1 MSEFVKIAKF
11 DRLHE
16 SRGTLVAVKGDDVVL
31 FKRGETVYAISNV
44 CAHQHFSKLHDG
56 PVAGFEVTCPMH
68 GWSYDMRTGIAT
80 SGQGRVATY
89 AVKVVGNDIMIAS
102 ADGLP

>member
-1 MSEFVKIAKF
+1 MSEFVTVAKF

-16 SRGTLVAVKGDDVVL
+16 SRGMVVAVAGDDVVL
-31 FKRGETVYAISNV
+31 FKRGGNVYAMSNV
-44 CAHQHFSKLHDG
+44 CAHQHFSRLHEG
-56 PVAGFEVTCPMH
+56 PVDGFEITCPMH

-102 ADGLP
+102 PDGK